1 MDVVAS
7 MSNDSREML
16 WIDDT
21 SGGQTISLING
32 CAIGSF
38 DFKTDPY
45 LPDSVYVK
53 AGNFIAFNDKYN
65 RTRLYTI
72 MTVEGDDELDVH
84 CEDIGLDLIN
94 EMANAWN
101 FETDQTLDF
110 YLNQVF
116 GNSSWKVVYE
126 ASGLSTQT
134 RHLKFDNNTDTKL
147 SRLES
152 IMSGFGFE
160 GDFQITMEYMSVK
173 TMEFHV
179 YKTLSNKTEYDISKI
194 YIDSINLISLN
205 RSESI
210 DDLYTA
216 VLPTG
221 GQVAGKALD
230 ISSVEYDDGQFWT
243 TKGDN
248 KLYDRLAAQKWSRFA
263 GTSAQDKTKD
273 PAYIYG
279 HYSSNTTAVGTLF
292 DEALANL
299 KEHHDVKLAYE
310 AKLLDLDS
318 DLGDWI
324 KIVDHAKQQDVYLKA
339 RIQEVTN
346 HYTVSGEDEGKL
358 ANYKLLS
365 TANGDT
371 IRNLLNQIQEKVSK
385 VTVSDLYF
393 TISDQGSYAPINAE
407 WSVNQPDIPEGKFLW
422 IKTVDK
428 YSDGTERVT
437 YTVTKNKID
446 YHGPAT
452 VVSRVTV
459 YFLST
464 SQYSA
469 LKEDGSAPEKSDWTT
484 EQPAYKDGRYF
495 WKREIVTWSDG
506 TVDYTFETYDQQMTE
521 AYKKLADANKDI
533 LNIQDQVDGLIESW
547 SADPVP
553 TLTNYPANEWATDTV
568 KKNHIGDLYYDKSNK
583 CYRFMQNG
591 DGSFVWKLIADT
603 DVTKAIADAQK
614 ALDATDQSVTSLTT
628 EYYASTSATELEGGS
643 WSEDRPAWTETNY
656 IWSRTKTTTK
666 AGIITYSNPSCI
678 QGNSGTNGKD
688 GISPTVNISKTDGS
702 TTITITDKN
711 GIHSQVVKDGING
724 TPGATG
730 ADGKTSYFH
739 VKYSNDGGKT
749 FTPNNG
755 EEVGTYI
762 GTYSDFKIEDSTSV
776 SAYTWAKIK
785 GEQGERGLQGIR
797 GEQGIPGKDGSNGA
811 NGKTSYFHIKYSSVA
826 NPTSSSQM
834 TETPNIYIGTY
845 VDYVEADSSDPSKYT
860 WSRFQGVQGDKGEKG
875 IPGIDGTN
883 GKTSYLHIAYA
894 DSADGK
900 TGFDVSNSTNKLYI
914 GQYTDFNPTDSTD
927 HTKYSWTKI
936 KGDKGD
942 TGAKGETGTTG
953 NLWVNPAFD
962 ADKPQITSIVNGV
975 KAPNG
980 SNVNIC
986 KARDHYNDD
995 TAFAVMPRHKYR
1007 IVMHR
1012 KKIQG
1017 AKDLYAGIWYTQQT
1031 SGNPWDSYVS
1041 RIKVTALTDGWE
1053 EAIYEFICPDSKS
1066 KGCVFLQIDQGSAE
1080 ENPTIWYVSNLM
1092 CIDITGLQGANGQN
1106 GSPGR
1111 GVKSTEVT
1119 YQIWSNGTST
1129 PNGTWST
1136 SVPDT
1141 TADKPYLWTR
1151 TVITYTDNTK
1161 STSYSVGSTLKGVNV
1176 GGRNLAKWTSTGEH
1190 WEKTSFDKNTRTFTR
1205 ENTGTDENYI
1215 GLYNKTSLLPS
1226 NTYTLSA
1233 TIWSNGNVVSCDM
1246 FVYNEQITSVMQK
1259 AISGSELTTN
1269 PQRFELLFTV
1279 PNDSTGWDSAT
1290 IRFDNNGTTSEGTTA
1305 ILYVK
1310 DVKLELGNIATDW
1323 TPAPEDVD
1331 EGINNA
1337 QSSADKANTNASN
1350 AQQSANSANANAS
1363 TAKKDA
1369 ANANASAQQAG
1380 DLANTAKADA
1390 AAANTAILTALKQI
1404 AEIQAN
1410 SNEAKK
1416 LASDAWNG
1424 ISPIAQVVKADTQ
1437 GLKVLNSKDSTNYAQ
1452 MQDVG
1457 FFIFVSNNQVAEFGI
1472 NSKMRN
1478 MAIQDYLMFGSHRAE
1493 TTIIKEEESTAFYWI
1508 GDVK

>member
-7 MSNDSREML
+7 MSNDSREMI

-179 YKTLSNKTEYDISKI
+179 YKTLGNKTEYDISKI

-221 GQVAGKALD
+221 GQVAGKVLD

-248 KLYDRLAAQKWSRFA
+248 KLYDRLAAKKWSRFA

-292 DEALANL
+292 DEALTNL

-324 KIVDHAKQQDVYLKA
+324 EIVDHAKQQDVYLKA

-346 HYTVSGEDEGKL
+346 YYTVSGEDEGKL

-393 TISDQGSYAPINAE
+393 TIDDQGSYAPINAE
-407 WSVNQPDIPEGKFLW
+407 WSVHQPDIPEGKFLW

-469 LKEDGSAPEKSDWTT
+469 LKEDGTAPDKSDWTT

-521 AYKKLADANKDI
+521 ASKKANDA
-533 LNIQDQVDGLIESW
+533 S
-547 SADPVP
+547 
-553 TLTNYPANEWATDTV
+553 
-568 KKNHIGDLYYDKSNK
+568 
-583 CYRFMQNG
+583 
-591 DGSFVWKLIADT
+591 
-603 DVTKAIADAQK
+603 TKAD
-614 ALDATDQSVTSLTT
+614 
-628 EYYASTSATELEGGS
+628 
-643 WSEDRPAWTETNY
+643 
-656 IWSRTKTTTK
+656 
-666 AGIITYSNPSCI
+666 
-678 QGNSGTNGKD
+678 
-688 GISPTVNISKTDGS
+688 
-702 TTITITDKN
+702 
-711 GIHSQVVKDGING
+711 
-724 TPGATG
+724 
-730 ADGKTSYFH
+730 
-739 VKYSNDGGKT
+739 
-749 FTPNNG
+749 
-755 EEVGTYI
+755 
-762 GTYSDFKIEDSTSV
+762 
-776 SAYTWAKIK
+776 
-785 GEQGERGLQGIR
+785 
-797 GEQGIPGKDGSNGA
+797 
-811 NGKTSYFHIKYSSVA
+811 
-826 NPTSSSQM
+826 
-834 TETPNIYIGTY
+834 
-845 VDYVEADSSDPSKYT
+845 
-860 WSRFQGVQGDKGEKG
+860 
-875 IPGIDGTN
+875 
-883 GKTSYLHIAYA
+883 
-894 DSADGK
+894 
-900 TGFDVSNSTNKLYI
+900 
-914 GQYTDFNPTDSTD
+914 
-927 HTKYSWTKI
+927 
-936 KGDKGD
+936 
-942 TGAKGETGTTG
+942 
-953 NLWVNPAFD
+953 
-962 ADKPQITSIVNGV
+962 
-975 KAPNG
+975 
-980 SNVNIC
+980 
-986 KARDHYNDD
+986 
-995 TAFAVMPRHKYR
+995 
-1007 IVMHR
+1007 
-1012 KKIQG
+1012 
-1017 AKDLYAGIWYTQQT
+1017 
-1031 SGNPWDSYVS
+1031 
-1041 RIKVTALTDGWE
+1041 
-1053 EAIYEFICPDSKS
+1053 
-1066 KGCVFLQIDQGSAE
+1066 
-1080 ENPTIWYVSNLM
+1080 
-1092 CIDITGLQGANGQN
+1092 
-1106 GSPGR
+1106 
-1111 GVKSTEVT
+1111 
-1119 YQIWSNGTST
+1119 
-1129 PNGTWST
+1129 
-1136 SVPDT
+1136 
-1141 TADKPYLWTR
+1141 
-1151 TVITYTDNTK
+1151 
-1161 STSYSVGSTLKGVNV
+1161 
-1176 GGRNLAKWTSTGEH
+1176 
-1190 WEKTSFDKNTRTFTR
+1190 
-1205 ENTGTDENYI
+1205 
-1215 GLYNKTSLLPS
+1215 
-1226 NTYTLSA
+1226 
-1233 TIWSNGNVVSCDM
+1233 
-1246 FVYNEQITSVMQK
+1246 
-1259 AISGSELTTN
+1259 
-1269 PQRFELLFTV
+1269 
-1279 PNDSTGWDSAT
+1279 
-1290 IRFDNNGTTSEGTTA
+1290 
-1305 ILYVK
+1305 
-1310 DVKLELGNIATDW
+1310 
-1323 TPAPEDVD
+1323 
-1331 EGINNA
+1331 NA

-1350 AQQSANSANANAS
+1350 AQNTANNAQ
-1363 TAKKDA
+1363 DA
-1369 ANANASAQQAG
+1369 ANKADAKADQATSDAAS
-1380 DLANTAKADA
+1380 ANTAAQKAK
-1390 AAANTAILTALKQI
+1390 KQ
-1404 AEIQAN
+1404 ADEAQTK
-1410 SNEAKK
+1410 SNEANRI
-1416 LASDAWNG
+1416 ANG
-1424 ISPIAQVVKADTQ
+1424 AVATISPIAQVVIVDDK
-1437 GLKVLNSKDSTNYAQ
+1437 GLKILNSENNTSYAQ
-1452 MQDVG
+1452 MQSTG
-1457 FFIFVSNNQVAEFGI
+1457 LFVFVNNEQRAVFGAT
-1472 NSKMRN
+1472 SKMEN
-1478 MAIQDYLMFGSHRAE
+1478 LAVKDYLMFGSHRAE
-1493 TTIIKEEESTAFYWI
+1493 TKIEDGEEGTAFFHV
-1508 GDVK
+1508 GDIK

>member
-1 MDVVAS
+1 MIFYILNREMDVVAS
-7 MSNDSREML
+7 MSNDSQEML
-16 WIDDT
+16 WINDT
-21 SGGQTISLING
+21 SGGQTISLVNG

-173 TMEFHV
+173 SMEFHV
-179 YKTLSNKTEYDISKI
+179 YKTLGNKTEYDISKI

-221 GQVAGKALD
+221 GTVEGKPLD
-230 ISSVEYDDGQFWT
+230 ISSIEYDDGQFWT

-292 DEALANL
+292 NEALANL
-299 KEHHDVKLAYE
+299 KEHHDVKLSYE

-324 KIVDHAKQQDVYLKA
+324 NIVDHAKQQDVYLKA

-346 HYTVSGEDEGKL
+346 HYTISGEDEGKL

-365 TANGDT
+365 SANGDT

-393 TISDQGSYAPINAE
+393 TIDDQGSYAPINAE
-407 WSVNQPDIPEGKFLW
+407 WSANQPDIPEGKFLW

-437 YTVTKNKID
+437 YTVTKNKTD

-452 VVSRVTV
+452 VVSRVPV

-469 LKEDGSAPEKSDWTT
+469 LKEDGSVPEKSDWITT
-484 EQPAYKDGRYF
+484 QPAYKDDRYF

-506 TVDYTFETYDQQMTE
+506 SVDYTFATYDQQMTE

-533 LNIQDQVDGLIESW
+533 LNLQDQVDGLIESW

-553 TLTNYPANEWATDTV
+553 TLTNYPANEWTTDTA

-583 CYRFMQNG
+583 CYRFMQNS
-591 DGSFVWKLIADT
+591 DGSFSWKLIADT

-614 ALDATDQSVTSLTT
+614 ALDATDQSVTGVTT
-628 EYYASTSATELEGGS
+628 EYYASTSSTELKGGS

-666 AGIITYSNPSCI
+666 AGITTYSSPSCI
-678 QGNSGTNGKD
+678 QGNSGTDGKD
-688 GISPTVNISKTDGS
+688 GISPTVAISKTDGS

-711 GIHSQVVKDGING
+711 GTHSQVVKDGVNG

-785 GEQGERGLQGIR
+785 GEQGERGLQGIQGKQ
-797 GEQGIPGKDGSNGA
+797 GEQGIPGKDGSNGT

-834 TETPNIYIGTY
+834 TETPSTYIGTY
-845 VDYVEADSSDPSKYT
+845 VDYTETDSSDPSKYT

-894 DSADGK
+894 NSADGK
-900 TGFDVSNSTNKLYI
+900 TGFDVSDSANKLYI

-927 HTKYSWTKI
+927 YTKYSWTKI
-936 KGDKGD
+936 KGE
-942 TGAKGETGTTG
+942 TGAKGNDGTSVKITAKSVTYQASTSGTTTPTGVWVADPPTVAKGQYLWTKTVVTYSDG
-953 NLWVNPAFD
+953 NSTTAYSVAY
-962 ADKPQITSIVNGV
+962 QGTNG
-975 KAPNG
+975 
-980 SNVNIC
+980 
-986 KARDHYNDD
+986 
-995 TAFAVMPRHKYR
+995 T
-1007 IVMHR
+1007 
-1012 KKIQG
+1012 
-1017 AKDLYAGIWYTQQT
+1017 
-1031 SGNPWDSYVS
+1031 
-1041 RIKVTALTDGWE
+1041 
-1053 EAIYEFICPDSKS
+1053 
-1066 KGCVFLQIDQGSAE
+1066 
-1080 ENPTIWYVSNLM
+1080 
-1092 CIDITGLQGANGQN
+1092 NGQN
-1106 GSPGR
+1106 GTNGI

-1119 YQIWSNGTST
+1119 YQIWANGTTT
-1129 PNGTWST
+1129 PSGTWVAT
-1136 SVPDT
+1136 VPDT

-1151 TVITYTDNTK
+1151 TIITYTDNTK

-1176 GGRNLAKWTSTGEH
+1176 GGRNLIDGSDNLNDWGWYSEKGHQYTIDYTDDYATIVVTTPGTGRQFTSYAMH
-1190 WEKTSFDKNTRTFTR
+1190 SSSVIARLKPNT
-1205 ENTGTDENYI
+1205 Y
-1215 GLYNKTSLLPS
+1215 
-1226 NTYTLSA
+1226 YTLSFKCEGA
-1233 TIWSNGNVVSCDM
+1233 IDGCTVGIRRNDSNGLITNVDFIKV
-1246 FVYNEQITSVMQK
+1246 
-1259 AISGSELTTN
+1259 TN
-1269 PQRFELLFTV
+1269 
-1279 PNDSTGWDSAT
+1279 GIASAT
-1290 IRFDNNGTTSEGTTA
+1290 IHTIDSIVSDNQVIYIGGLNKKGTFKFGRP
-1305 ILYVK
+1305 
-1310 DVKLELGNIATDW
+1310 KLELGNIATDW

-1337 QSSADKANTNASN
+1337 QSSADKAQTNASN
-1350 AQQSANSANANAS
+1350 AQQTANNAQDTANKADAKADQAISDAASAS
-1363 TAKKDA
+1363 TAAQIAKK
-1369 ANANASAQQAG
+1369 Q
-1380 DLANTAKADA
+1380 ADA
-1390 AAANTAILTALKQI
+1390 AQAKSDEANRIANGAAAT
-1404 AEIQAN
+1404 
-1410 SNEAKK
+1410 
-1416 LASDAWNG
+1416 
-1424 ISPIAQVVKADTQ
+1424 ISPIAQVVKVDSQ
-1437 GLKVLNSKDSTNYAQ
+1437 GLKILNSEKETSYAQ
-1452 MQDVG
+1452 MQSTGLYV
-1457 FFIFVSNNQVAEFGI
+1457 FVNKEQRSVFGVT
-1472 NSKMRN
+1472 SKTEN
-1478 MAIQDYLMFGSHRAE
+1478 LAVQDYLMFGAHRAE
-1493 TTIIKEEESTAFYWI
+1493 MRIEDGEEGTALFHVGDIK
-1508 GDVK
+1508 